1 MEHSRRRW
9 EPRIKRT
16 RIEQGGGGGV
26 VWAGVQAVQGTSQS
40 KTELL
45 SFSLFLLCFL
55 CFSLS
60 PSTQIIPSISLSS
73 SSKGVGFP
81 VSCSCLPPVP
91 RNPHLPRHIETETLR
106 RAVDTLSAETVHQLL
121 CHHRCFCAGTIS
133 FSRKGS
139 CRQTCACCGGGGR
152 WQVRPALQHGGEGH
166 GLGSQPFIPT
176 PLLVFWRHV
185 SSRSFLLGLLQNWG
199 TQPALCPQSTACY
212 QRALLL
218 MLELTAQ

>member
-1 MEHSRRRW
+1 M
-9 EPRIKRT
+9 
-16 RIEQGGGGGV
+16 
-26 VWAGVQAVQGTSQS
+26 QAVQGTSQS

-91 RNPHLPRHIETETLR
+91 RNPHLPRHIETETPR

-121 CHHRCFCAGTIS
+121 CHHRCLCAGTIS

-139 CRQTCACCGGGGR
+139 CRQTCACCGRGAEGGR
-152 WQVRPALQHGGEGH
+152 CVQPSSTVGKGMGWGLSLSFPRLSWSSGDTCPAEASSLASFKTGEH
-166 GLGSQPFIPT
+166 SQPSV
-176 PLLVFWRHV
+176 L
-185 SSRSFLLGLLQNWG
+185 S
-199 TQPALCPQSTACY
+199 PQRVTK
-212 QRALLL
+212 
-218 MLELTAQ
+218 ELSC

>member
-1 MEHSRRRW
+1 M
-9 EPRIKRT
+9 
-16 RIEQGGGGGV
+16 
-26 VWAGVQAVQGTSQS
+26 QAVQGTSQS

-91 RNPHLPRHIETETLR
+91 RNPHLPRHIETETPR

-139 CRQTCACCGGGGR
+139 CRQTCACCGGGRKVAGASSPPARWGR
-152 WQVRPALQHGGEGH
+152 AWAG
-166 GLGSQPFIPT
+166 
-176 PLLVFWRHV
+176 V
-185 SSRSFLLGLLQNWG
+185 SAFHSHASPGLLE
-199 TQPALCPQSTACY
+199 TRLQPKLPPWPPSKLGNTASPLSSVHSVLPKSSL
-212 QRALLL
+212 AD
-218 MLELTAQ
+218 A